1 MSLEENKAIT
11 RRYADEVNKRN
22 LAAMDEI
29 YDANYIA
36 HVARGQEVRGP
47 AGVKELLTTL
57 FSGYPDLHWTIEGMV
72 TKGDKVMLRYTA
84 RGTHKGEI
92 MGISPTGKQITAS
105 EISIYRIAG
114 GKVVEGWNIF
124 DQLGMMQQLG
134 AIPSPGQ
141 G

>member
-29 YDANYIA
+29 YSANYIA
-36 HVARGQEVRGP
+36 HVAGGQEVRGP
-47 AGVKELLTTL
+47 EGVKELLTTL
-57 FSGYPDLHWTIEGMV
+57 FSEYPDLHWTIEAIV
-72 TKGDKVMLRYTA
+72 AKEDKVLLRYTA
-84 RGTHKGEI
+84 RGMHKGET
-92 MGISPTGKQITAS
+92 MGIPPTGKEITAS
-105 EISIYRIAG
+105 EISICRIAG

-134 AIPSPGQ
+134 AIPSPVQ